1 MDDLEG
7 ARRLGR
13 EGQTGLGLSVQEQG
27 AYNEGRRE
35 RAKSME
41 AFQSAPGGAGGG
53 GAIAVLVM
61 LAPALAAP
69 GLLVMAT
76 WTYITQDLGWA
87 WLLALGICGVEVI
100 GLIWLAA
107 LFYRAAPAVVAAI
120 VTSIYLGVSYAICAP
135 LFFSAGI
142 AWTALLGIGA
152 GALGY
157 LAGLAAPNK
166 WMSSRLVTSIAAIA
180 AAAALIVV
188 VEPIMLS
195 AGFPLW
201 AVLAVRCAGVGMMLG
216 VALHTMFWTKWT
228 FFGSVA
234 LIALVIWQAP
244 GLFEELVRI
253 AMGSGPGATF

>member
-1 MDDLEG
+1 MDELES
-7 ARRLGR
+7 ARRMGR
-13 EGQTGLGLSVQEQG
+13 EGQQALGLSVQEQG
-27 AYNEGRRE
+27 AYDQGRRE
-35 RAKSME
+35 RAKAAE
-41 AFQSAPGGAGGG
+41 AFQPAPGGAGGG

-61 LAPALAAP
+61 LAPAMAAP

-87 WLLALGICGVEVI
+87 WFLALGICGVEVI

-107 LFYRAAPAVVAAI
+107 LFYRATPAVVAAI

-142 AWTALLGIGA
+142 AWTALLGVGA

-180 AAAALIVV
+180 AAIALIVV
-188 VEPIMLS
+188 VEPIALS
-195 AGFPLW
+195 GGFPLW
-201 AVLAVRCAGVGMMLG
+201 AVLALRCAGVGMILG

-228 FFGSVA
+228 FFGFAAV
-234 LIALVIWQAP
+234 IALVIWQAP
-244 GLFEELVRI
+244 GLIEQLVQI
-253 AMGSGPGATF
+253 ALGSGPGLQF